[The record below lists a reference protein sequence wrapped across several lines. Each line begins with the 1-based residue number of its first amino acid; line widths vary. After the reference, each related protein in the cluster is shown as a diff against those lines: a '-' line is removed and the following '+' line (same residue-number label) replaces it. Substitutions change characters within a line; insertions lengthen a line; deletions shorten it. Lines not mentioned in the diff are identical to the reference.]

1 MVDPARLTSLKL
13 RRCVVVSAAILPSR
27 LLLLVKLAS
36 SQVREIIVSPTKN
49 HPLWGGSLLVGDCHP
64 KGEATTIL
72 AHLTANSMRYKKNRY
87 WSDLL
92 SLCIHPFAHF
102 FSGTT
107 RPKKI
112 I

>member
-1 MVDPARLTSLKL
+1 M
-13 RRCVVVSAAILPSR
+13 
-27 LLLLVKLAS
+27 
-36 SQVREIIVSPTKN
+36 
-49 HPLWGGSLLVGDCHP
+49 VGDYHP

-72 AHLTANSMRYKKNRY
+72 AYLTANSMHYKKNRY

-107 RPKKI
+107 RPKKLFNLKNI
-112 I
+112 DTSSDQTTFLSAQNTSNFGE

>member
-1 MVDPARLTSLKL
+1 M
-13 RRCVVVSAAILPSR
+13 
-27 LLLLVKLAS
+27 
-36 SQVREIIVSPTKN
+36 
-49 HPLWGGSLLVGDCHP
+49 VGDYHP
-64 KGEATTIL
+64 KGEAATKPAYLI
-72 AHLTANSMRYKKNRY
+72 ANSMHYKKNRY
-87 WSDLL
+87 WSNLL